1 MPKFGTKN
9 TLRNFRVELKKL
21 LYYMKSGLSNSSN
34 CKKFEKKKK
43 QTEIPEIWAQKCLDW
58 LFLV

>member
-1 MPKFGTKN
+1 MPKFGTKY
-9 TLRNFRVELKKL
+9 TLRIFRVELKKL
-21 LYYMKSGLSNSSN
+21 LYYMKSALSNSSN
-34 CKKFEKKKK
+34 CKKFEKKK

>member
-21 LYYMKSGLSNSSN
+21 LYYMKSALSNSSN

-43 QTEIPEIWAQKCLDW
+43 KSKQK
-58 LFLV
+58 